1 MIWYQYYDLPC
12 SDTNDSR
19 LLTMLSKLYLGV
31 PCIAMHRSTM
41 QPFQQKPSFI
51 GHSPYEQVIPGLRSS
66 SSVEALLQHIL
77 YTYKYIVHHN
87 SPTSTNAEPLKP
99 CLPWWRGTSSCG
111 ADKTQV
117 CKWGAM
123 QLNGKKLIRWRVRWN
138 IQLLFNSSNLLACM
152 I

>member
-1 MIWYQYYDLPC
+1 
-12 SDTNDSR
+12 
-19 LLTMLSKLYLGV
+19 
-31 PCIAMHRSTM
+31 M

-87 SPTSTNAEPLKP
+87 SPTSTNAEPLKL

-117 CKWGAM
+117 CKWGGDAA
-123 QLNGKKLIRWRVRWN
+123 QWEEIDQVEGAVEYTVTI
-138 IQLLFNSSNLLACM
+138 
-152 I
+152 